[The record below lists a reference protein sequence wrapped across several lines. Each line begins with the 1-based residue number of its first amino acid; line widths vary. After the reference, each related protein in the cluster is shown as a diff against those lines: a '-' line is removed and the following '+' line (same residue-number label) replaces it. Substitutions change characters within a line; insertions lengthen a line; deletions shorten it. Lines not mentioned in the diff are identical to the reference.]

1 MTSNIQL
8 FEEIQPLE
16 VTVQQVINKPA
27 VNDSVLIIEND
38 RSLLNL
44 LQPSLAEQGYT
55 VNQSDYNGQLTS
67 ELKRNIIDKPS
78 QLIVL
83 NINSITMVQ
92 LTIIQGIRE
101 VFNGPLIVISRQGSE
116 AEEIQA
122 FNLGADEYIVKP
134 VSTKLL
140 SVRITALLR
149 RYKQRVYKA
158 ELASLSIGNVC
169 LEPKTQ
175 KCFVN
180 KKIVKLTGFEF
191 NLLRLLLENEGQ
203 ILSRDQFYST
213 LLGRI
218 YNGLERTIDIRMSQL
233 REKLLRAGMAKIQI
247 ETIWGQ
253 GYMLST

>member
-1 MTSNIQL
+1 MTSSIKL
-8 FEEIQPLE
+8 FDEVQPFKT
-16 VTVQQVINKPA
+16 TVQQVTNNPA
-27 VNDSVLIIEND
+27 TNDNILIIEND

-67 ELKRNIIDKPS
+67 ELKKIIVDKPS
-78 QLIVL
+78 QLLVL
-83 NINSITMVQ
+83 NIDFIAMAQ
-92 LTIIQGIRE
+92 LTIIQEIRE
-101 VFNGPLIVISRQGSE
+101 VFNGPLIVISRQGNE
-116 AEEIQA
+116 AEEIQV
-122 FNLGADEYIVKP
+122 FNLGVDEYIVKP

-140 SVRITALLR
+140 SVRITALIR
-149 RYKQRVYKA
+149 RYKQRTKKA
-158 ELASLSIGNVC
+158 ELVSLSIGDVC

-191 NLLRLLLENEGQ
+191 NLFRLLLENEGQ